1 MSTALLYRSRPSHLS
16 RQCAVGVLLAAAAVV
31 GLLVGVHGLDALRA
45 AGITGAAPK
54 QGASAFETLISTL
67 DSNEKWLFFTGFGL
81 AITTVALMFGF
92 GSMRAPDYLFKLLG
106 AVAVILIVG
115 PALLA

>member
-1 MSTALLYRSRPSHLS
+1 MSTASLVPSRSSHPI
-16 RQCAVGVLLAAAAVV
+16 RVVAGVLLVITAA
-31 GLLVGVHGLDALRA
+31 GLLLAELHGLDALKA
-45 AGITGAAPK
+45 AGITGDAPK
-54 QGASAFETLISTL
+54 QGASAFQTLISTL

>member
-1 MSTALLYRSRPSHLS
+1 M
-16 RQCAVGVLLAAAAVV
+16 
-31 GLLVGVHGLDALRA
+31 
-45 AGITGAAPK
+45 
-54 QGASAFETLISTL
+54 LISTL
-67 DSNEKWLFFTGFGL
+67 ESNEKWLFITGFSL

>member
-1 MSTALLYRSRPSHLS
+1 MSTPSLAPSRSSFPACLV
-16 RQCAVGVLLAAAAVV
+16 AIVLVVVAA
-31 GLLVGVHGLDALRA
+31 GILLVGALHGLDALKA

-54 QGASAFETLISTL
+54 QGASAFQTLISTL

-115 PALLA
+115 PAMLA

>member
-1 MSTALLYRSRPSHLS
+1 MSTALLLRSRSSQLPRH
-16 RQCAVGVLLAAAAVV
+16 CVVVVLMAAAVV
-31 GLLVGVHGLDALRA
+31 LLLVGLHGLDALKA